1 MNFLNGTMAVSQCLS
16 KIEPQYTMKMSIRM
30 LTTLLMGYKT
40 AGKLYSM
47 ERIEADSQAV
57 EKLDELLFHKIP
69 YVSDYI

>member
-1 MNFLNGTMAVSQCLS
+1 
-16 KIEPQYTMKMSIRM
+16 
-30 LTTLLMGYKT
+30 
-40 AGKLYSM
+40 M